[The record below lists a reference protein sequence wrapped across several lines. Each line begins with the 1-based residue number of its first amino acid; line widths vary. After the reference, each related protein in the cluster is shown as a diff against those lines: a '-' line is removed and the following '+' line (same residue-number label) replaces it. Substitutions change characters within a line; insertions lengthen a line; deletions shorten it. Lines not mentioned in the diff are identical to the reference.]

1 VQKIYSTILGNFFI
15 GYPAESEI
23 ANISEKIITATSELF
38 ISIKEKL
45 PRTPIKFHYVFNIR
59 DISKVFQG
67 FCQLT
72 QQKFP
77 NKENLV
83 RLWKNECL
91 RVYSD
96 KLLSVDDKKLVE
108 QLLDE
113 NLQKNFSENAEYV
126 RAGDLIYGDFLK
138 IRFEEEDEIID
149 EKDKVKE
156 IRLYEN
162 MESYDN
168 LKGILERS
176 LGAYKYAGN
185 QPMELVFYKDAIDHL
200 VRIHRVLRMEM
211 GNCLL
216 VGVGGSGKQ
225 SLAKLASFI
234 AKYEFW
240 GIKISSR
247 FEEKHFREQLLDLF
261 KKFDEIADITP
272 VTFLFTDEHV
282 LDEGFMELINNIL
295 TTGIVPAIF
304 EKSDKDAIIEKWKTE
319 ASRNNLPETKDV
331 AYSLYVNKIRQNLH
345 MIIAMSPSGDKLR
358 NRCRNFPGLISNT
371 TIDWFFEWPKEA
383 LDSVSHYLLLNYKD
397 FTEEYK
403 NTICDHIIE
412 THLSVREFSEEALH
426 SQKRYI
432 YTTPKNFLDYI
443 KNFRKLYH
451 DYHEKVLR
459 NIDRLEKGL
468 EVLSSASENIGKLK
482 IDVQEKE
489 QKVSSFLQELEI
501 IKVELEEK
509 TKNCEE
515 STKSAKEK
523 AIYLEK
529 RGIEIA
535 KEQSEIEKN
544 VEETKIL
551 IAKIEKDVKEIPKQS
566 VEQFGRK
573 NKFEDDTGFV
583 LKCLFFAL
591 KEKSNN
597 VKWDNV
603 ADTDISSFLSKTT
616 ILFKK
621 LTSINETYL
630 EVSIPQTDVAGQK
643 VQTSNFF
650 SFFNL
655 KLKKY
660 FYKTISK
667 NWRKIYN

>member
-1 VQKIYSTILGNFFI
+1 VQKIYNTILVNYLN
-15 GYPAESEI
+15 GYPLETEI
-23 ANISEKIITATSELF
+23 NTFTEKLISATSELYS
-38 ISIKEKL
+38 SIKEKL

-72 QQKFP
+72 QPKFP
-77 NKENLV
+77 NKESLV

-91 RVYSD
+91 RVFSD
-96 KLLSVDDKKLVE
+96 KLRSVDDKKLVE

-113 NLQKNFSENAEYV
+113 NLQKNFSENQEYV
-126 RAGDLIYGDFLK
+126 KAGDLIYGDFLK
-138 IRFEEEDEIID
+138 IKFEDEEDEIVD

-156 IRLYEN
+156 VRFYEN

-168 LKGILERS
+168 LKAILERS
-176 LGAYKYAGN
+176 LVAYKYAGN
-185 QPMELVFYKDAIDHL
+185 QPMELVFYQDAIDHL

-211 GNCLL
+211 GNVLL

-225 SLAKLASFI
+225 SLAKLASFL
-234 AKYEFW
+234 AKYELW
-240 GIKISSR
+240 GIKITSR
-247 FEEKHFREQLLDLF
+247 FEEKQFREQLVEMF
-261 KKFDEIADITP
+261 KKFDEIEEITP

-304 EKSDKDAIIEKWKTE
+304 EKQDKDAIIEKWKTE

-331 AYSLYVNKIRQNLH
+331 AYSLFVNKIRQNLH

-383 LDSVSHYLLLNYKD
+383 LDSVSHFLLSNYKD
-397 FTEEYK
+397 FTEDYK
-403 NTICDHIIE
+403 KTICDHIIE
-412 THLSVREFSEEALH
+412 THLSVREFSEEALQT
-426 SQKRYI
+426 QKRYI

-451 DYHEKVLR
+451 EYHERVLA

-482 IDVQEKE
+482 IDVMEKE

-501 IKVELEEK
+501 IKIELEEK

-515 STKSAKEK
+515 STKLAKEK

-535 KEQSEIEKN
+535 KEQAEIEKN

-591 KEKSNN
+591 KEKSNT

-616 ILFKK
+616 VLFKK
-621 LTSINETYL
+621 LTNINETYL
-630 EVSIPQTDVAGQK
+630 EVSIPQTDTASQK
-643 VQTSNFF
+643 VQTS
-650 SFFNL
+650 
-655 KLKKY
+655 KLNIFK
-660 FYKTISK
+660 
-667 NWRKIYN
+667 

>member
-1 VQKIYSTILGNFFI
+1 MGNYLNT
-15 GYPAESEI
+15 YPVESEMSGFSDKL
-23 ANISEKIITATSELF
+23 ISATSELYN
-38 ISIKEKL
+38 SIKDKL

-72 QQKFP
+72 QAKFP
-77 NKENLV
+77 GKETLV

-91 RVYSD
+91 RVFSD
-96 KLLSVDDKKLVE
+96 KLRSVDDKNIVEKLIE
-108 QLLDE
+108 E
-113 NLQKNFSENAEYV
+113 NISKNFTENIEFIKS
-126 RAGDLIYGDFLK
+126 GDLIYGDFLN
-138 IRFEEEDEIID
+138 IRFEEEDEAID
-149 EKDKVKE
+149 EKDRIKE
-156 IRLYEN
+156 VRFYEN
-162 MESYDN
+162 MESYQN
-168 LKGILERS
+168 LKLILERS
-176 LGAYKYAGN
+176 LDAYKYAGN
-185 QPMELVFYKDAIDHL
+185 QPMELVFYTDAIDHL
-200 VRIHRVLRMEM
+200 VRIQRIIRMEM

-225 SLAKLASFI
+225 SLARLATFL
-234 AKYEFW
+234 AKYELW
-240 GIKISSR
+240 GIKITSR
-247 FEEKHFREQLLDLF
+247 FDEKHFREQLVELF
-261 KKFDEIADITP
+261 KKFDETGEITP

-304 EKSDKDAIIEKWKTE
+304 EKPDKDAIIEKWKIE
-319 ASRNNLPETKDV
+319 ANKNNLPETKDI

-358 NRCRNFPGLISNT
+358 NRCRNFPGLISST

-383 LDSVSHYLLLNYKD
+383 LNSVSNYLLANYKD
-397 FTEEYK
+397 FSDEHRTVL
-403 NTICDHIIE
+403 CDHIIE
-412 THLSVREFSEEALH
+412 THLSVREFSDEALH
-426 SQKRYI
+426 AQKRYI

-443 KNFRKLYH
+443 KNFKKLYH
-451 DYHEKVLR
+451 EYHEKVIG

-482 IDVQEKE
+482 IDVQDKE

-501 IKVELEEK
+501 MKVDLEEK

-515 STKSAKEK
+515 STKLAKEK
-523 AIYLEK
+523 ALYLEK
-529 RGIEIA
+529 RSAEIA
-535 KEQSEIEKN
+535 KEQIDIEKN

-591 KEKSNN
+591 KDKGNN

-603 ADTDISSFLSKTT
+603 ADSDISSFLSKSTV
-616 ILFKK
+616 LFKK
-621 LTSINETYL
+621 LTNINETYL
-630 EVSIPQTDVAGQK
+630 EVSIPQTDTASSK
-643 VQTSNFF
+643 VITGKFF
-650 SFFNL
+650 FF
-655 KLKKY
+655 
-660 FYKTISK
+660 F
-667 NWRKIYN
+667 

>member
-1 VQKIYSTILGNFFI
+1 M
-15 GYPAESEI
+15 
-23 ANISEKIITATSELF
+23 
-38 ISIKEKL
+38 
-45 PRTPIKFHYVFNIR
+45 
-59 DISKVFQG
+59 
-67 FCQLT
+67 
-72 QQKFP
+72 
-77 NKENLV
+77 
-83 RLWKNECL
+83 
-91 RVYSD
+91 
-96 KLLSVDDKKLVE
+96 
-108 QLLDE
+108 
-113 NLQKNFSENAEYV
+113 
-126 RAGDLIYGDFLK
+126 
-138 IRFEEEDEIID
+138 ID
-149 EKDKVKE
+149 EKDRVKE
-156 IRLYEN
+156 VRLYEN

-168 LKGILERS
+168 LKAILDRS
-176 LGAYKYAGN
+176 LVAYKYLGN
-185 QPMELVFYKDAIDHL
+185 QPMELVFYNDAIDHL
-200 VRIHRVLRMEM
+200 VRIQRVLRMEM

-225 SLAKLASFI
+225 SLAKLATFI
-234 AKYEFW
+234 AKYELW
-240 GIKISSR
+240 GIKITSR
-247 FEEKHFREQLLDLF
+247 FEEKHFREQLVELF
-261 KKFDEIADITP
+261 KKFEEIGEIQP
-272 VTFLFTDEHV
+272 MTFLFTDEHV

-304 EKSDKDAIIEKWKTE
+304 EKPDKDAIIEKWKSE
-319 ASRNNLPETKDV
+319 ASRKCLPETKDV
-331 AYSLYVNKIRQNLH
+331 AYSLYVNNIRQNLH

-383 LDSVSHYLLLNYKD
+383 LESVSHYLLANYKNFAED
-397 FTEEYK
+397 YK
-403 NTICDHIIE
+403 KTLCDHIIE

-426 SQKRYI
+426 TQKRYI

-443 KNFRKLYH
+443 KNFKKLYNE
-451 DYHEKVLR
+451 YHEKILG

-468 EVLSSASENIGKLK
+468 EVLSGASENIGKLK

-509 TKNCEE
+509 TKTCEE

-523 AIYLEK
+523 ALYLEK
-529 RGIEIA
+529 RSVEIA
-535 KEQSEIEKN
+535 KEQAEIEKN

-597 VKWDNV
+597 VKFDNV
-603 ADTDISSFLSKTT
+603 ADGDISSFLSKTT

-621 LTSINETYL
+621 LTNINETYT
-630 EVSIPQTDVAGQK
+630 EVSIQQTDVASQRVVAG
-643 VQTSNFF
+643 
-650 SFFNL
+650 
-655 KLKKY
+655 
-660 FYKTISK
+660 III
-667 NWRKIYN
+667 IYNFLFIHFFIFIILILKSLILKIN